1 MTTTT
6 SPAPLL
12 DLAAIAP
19 VLPEEATVST
29 DGELSIGGVSVT
41 ELAQTVGTPAYVF
54 DETGLRRQIRRFV
67 DGLRQRWPNSEV
79 LFASK
84 SMPTLAMYAIA
95 ESEGLSVDV
104 AGEGELRM
112 ALTAGVTPSRIYLHG
127 NAKSES
133 ELALAVANRIGAIM
147 VDNFDDIAR
156 LSRLTADRGEDAA
169 PQKLFIR
176 VIPGVSPHTH
186 ESQVT
191 GGNDSKFGL
200 PLTQVAEAIA
210 QIASHPGLELEG
222 VHMHIGSQILETD
235 PFARAVAAIRA
246 LGDFPAYDVGGG
258 LGITYTPDEPA
269 PSVESYLDTI
279 TEAAR
284 RHLPQGAKLLIE
296 PGRSIVAR
304 AGVTLYT
311 VNTVKH
317 NAKTFVAIDGGMADN
332 LDIALTQQKYE
343 AYSATKL
350 DQPLDTRADL
360 VGRQC
365 ESGDL
370 MRGDLDIADP
380 QPGDLVV
387 MAGTGAYSYT
397 MANHY
402 NGALTAPVV
411 FCKDGQIRL
420 AARRETYDDVMR
432 LMQEALDQQW

>member
-1 MTTTT
+1 MTMTSTT
-6 SPAPLL
+6 AL

-19 VLPEEATVST
+19 VLPEEAAVSAA
-29 DGELSIGGVSVT
+29 GELSIGGVTVT
-41 ELAQTVGTPAYVF
+41 ELARTVGTPAYVF
-54 DETGLRRQIRRFV
+54 DEAGLRRQIRRFV
-67 DGLRQRWPNSEV
+67 DGLARRWPNSEV

-133 ELALAVANRIGAIM
+133 ELALAVENRIGAVM
-147 VDNFDDIAR
+147 VDNVDDIRR
-156 LSRLTADRGEDAA
+156 LGRLTAERTDGAD
-169 PQKLFIR
+169 PQKVFIR
-176 VIPGVSPHTH
+176 VIPGVSPRTH

-191 GGNDSKFGL
+191 GGDDSKFGL
-200 PLTQVAEAIA
+200 PLAQVAEAIA

-222 VHMHIGSQILETD
+222 VHMHIGSQILETE
-235 PFARAVAAIRA
+235 PFGRAVEAIRA
-246 LGDFPAYDVGGG
+246 LGDFASYDVGGG

-269 PSVESYLDTI
+269 PTVESYLDTI

-284 RHLPQGAKLLIE
+284 RHLPEGAKLLIE
-296 PGRSIVAR
+296 PGRAIVAR

-317 NAKTFVAIDGGMADN
+317 TGKTFVAIDGGMGDN

-343 AYSATKL
+343 AYSATKM
-350 DQPLDTRADL
+350 DRPLDTRADL

-370 MRGDLDIADP
+370 MRAGLDIADP

-387 MAGTGAYSYT
+387 MPATGAYSYT

-411 FCKDGQIRL
+411 FCQDGIIRT
-420 AARRETYDDVMR
+420 AARRETYADAMS
-432 LMQEALDQQW
+432 LMQEALDQEW